1 MFPLDEATD
10 EQLDY
15 LEEDDDPF
23 KVLLN
28 RRMKLHIE
36 IGALSG
42 LPERFAHN
50 VFCGFTFLDA
60 AYETRPA
67 PGLNT
72 QPRFADA
79 PWTVPIGPLSAP
91 LLSLLQ
97 DGCVQVDVKGY
108 TAAAAKQLED
118 LERHEAERRRAV
130 SAKLKADMLLE
141 NLLAG
146 PGVATQQPRRASLT
160 SAAVVA
166 PASLPVP
173 IAAAPAAAAAT
184 SSSTCQR
191 CEEGPASL
199 ECRECAQ
206 LYCAAC
212 DALMHKAPSRAA
224 HVRVPCSAS
233 GGSSSQSAVCDHC
246 EENAAS
252 VNCAE
257 CAKKFCSVCANL
269 MHKAPSRAAHV
280 RVAL

>member
-1 MFPLDEATD
+1 
-10 EQLDY
+10 
-15 LEEDDDPF
+15 
-23 KVLLN
+23 
-28 RRMKLHIE
+28 MKLHIE

-42 LPERFAHN
+42 LPERLAHN
-50 VFCGFTFLDA
+50 VFCSFTFLDT

-79 PWTVPIGPLSAP
+79 PWTVPLGPLSAP
-91 LLSLLQ
+91 LLTLLQ

-130 SAKLKADMLLE
+130 SAKLKSDMLLE

-146 PGVATQQPRRASLT
+146 PAAAAQQQPRRVSVSASAAAAVAVAVAPAALPIPIAVT
-160 SAAVVA
+160 PAAAVVG
-166 PASLPVP
+166 SV
-173 IAAAPAAAAAT
+173 T
-184 SSSTCQR
+184 SSSSAQCQR

-206 LYCAAC
+206 VYCAAC

-224 HVRVPCSAS
+224 HVRVPCAAS
-233 GGSSSQSAVCDHC
+233 GGGSQQAVCDHC

-252 VNCAE
+252 VHCAE

-269 MHKAPSRAAHV
+269 MHKAPSRASHV